1 MNLKISSL
9 HREEERIK
17 TDSWNAV
24 GVMENL
30 TASGLASWTQAM
42 KFFIPS
48 LSLDVYSHSSHD
60 GSHVQGHNFETVM
73 CCSDHLCS
81 IHD

>member
-1 MNLKISSL
+1 MNLKILSL
-9 HREEERIK
+9 HREEERMK

-24 GVMENL
+24 GVLENL

-42 KFFIPS
+42 KFLILP

-60 GSHVQGHNFETVM
+60 GSHVQGYNLETVM
-73 CCSDHLCS
+73 CC
-81 IHD
+81 